1 MRACE
6 RGLRLGRRVRL
17 EAALSLVLVAL
28 IASAQV
34 WAQPPAGGR
43 GGGGGR
49 GFGAGGAGGGFGGR
63 FGGPPAAARQS
74 AQADL
79 TGYWVALVTED
90 WLWRMITPP
99 RGDATSVPLNGQ
111 GQQAARQ
118 WNPGEDAANGEACRP
133 FGAAGLMRM
142 PLRLHVSWADDN
154 TLLIETDAGEQ
165 TRRLAFG
172 GDQSAPAAE
181 PSWQGRSVAEW
192 TAPARG
198 GFDLRAL
205 LSGAGAA
212 QTAPSG
218 PPKGS
223 LKAVTTNL
231 RAGYLRKNGL
241 PYSEDAVLTEYFSRV
256 AAFGNDYLT
265 VLSIVHDPMYLSS
278 DYVTSSQFKREPDDT
293 SWNPTPCRTA
303 PPLAEGAR

>member
-1 MRACE
+1 
-6 RGLRLGRRVRL
+6 
-17 EAALSLVLVAL
+17 
-28 IASAQV
+28 
-34 WAQPPAGGR
+34 
-43 GGGGGR
+43 
-49 GFGAGGAGGGFGGR
+49 
-63 FGGPPAAARQS
+63 
-74 AQADL
+74 
-79 TGYWVALVTED
+79 
-90 WLWRMITPP
+90 
-99 RGDATSVPLNGQ
+99 
-111 GQQAARQ
+111 
-118 WNPGEDAANGEACRP
+118 
-133 FGAAGLMRM
+133 
-142 PLRLHVSWADDN
+142 
-154 TLLIETDAGEQ
+154 
-165 TRRLAFG
+165 
-172 GDQSAPAAE
+172 
-181 PSWQGRSVAEW
+181 
-192 TAPARG
+192 
-198 GFDLRAL
+198 